1 MTMTSI
7 SEIALLTGFSR
18 ETITRRLVDIP
29 PVMAGAAK
37 TYETKTVLPLLYE
50 AAGGGSGGNAQTNLM
65 IERTALAKA
74 QRIKIEIETDTMR
87 QRLIP
92 ADVVE
97 TTWSGMT
104 TAARARLLALPY
116 RLAVDAIAADGV
128 FARIESAAHELIR
141 EALEELHAYDPA
153 DYGPG
158 RKAARQ

>member
-1 MTMTSI
+1 MSELSI
-7 SEIALLTGFSR
+7 SELSVLTGFTR
-18 ETITRRLVDIP
+18 ETVAKRLQDVNFTTVGVARRFDSKL
-29 PVMAGAAK
+29 A
-37 TYETKTVLPLLYE
+37 LPALYE
-50 AAGGGSGGNAQTNLM
+50 AAAGGGNAQTNLM
-65 IERTALAKA
+65 VERAKLAA
-74 QRIKIEIETDTMR
+74 TQRQKLELEIGVM
-87 QRLIP
+87 QRDLIP
-92 ADVVE
+92 ASTVE

-158 RKAARQ
+158 GKAAK

>member
-1 MTMTSI
+1 MTEMSI
-7 SEIALLTGFSR
+7 SELSVLTGFTR
-18 ETITRRLVDIP
+18 ETVAKRLQDVTFTTVGVARRFD
-29 PVMAGAAK
+29 
-37 TYETKTVLPLLYE
+37 TKLALPALYE
-50 AAGGGSGGNAQTNLM
+50 AAAGGNAQTNLM

-97 TTWSGMT
+97 QTWSGMT

-141 EALEELHAYDPA
+141 EALEELHSYNPD
-153 DYGPG
+153 DYAPNG
-158 RKAARQ
+158 RLAK

>member
-1 MTMTSI
+1 MSELSI
-7 SEIALLTGFSR
+7 SELSVLTGFTR
-18 ETITRRLVDIP
+18 ETVAKRLQDVAFTTVGVARRFDSKL
-29 PVMAGAAK
+29 A
-37 TYETKTVLPLLYE
+37 LPALYE
-50 AAGGGSGGNAQTNLM
+50 AAAGGGNAQTNLM

-97 TTWSGMT
+97 QTWSGMT

-128 FARIESAAHELIR
+128 FARIESAAHELVR
-141 EALEELHAYDPA
+141 EALEELHSYNPD

-158 RKAARQ
+158 GKAARQ